1 VYSTTACRAYVKKV
15 RHIGKTLSNQ
25 TVSSAALFLV
35 ATPIGNL
42 GDISSRALEVLQSVD
57 LIAAEDT
64 RHSKR
69 LLQHFAID
77 SRLIAYHE
85 HNEAQQTPVLMGRLQ
100 RGQSVALIS
109 DAGTPLV
116 SDPGYRLVQAAYQQ
130 AIRVVPVPGPCAA
143 IAALSASG
151 LPTDRFVFEGFPPAR
166 QGARRN
172 YLQTLEAEQRTLIFY
187 VSCHRITDT
196 LSDLRDVFGGQRQ
209 AVLAREL
216 TKTYETI
223 RKESLNDLL
232 EWVTNDHDQQK
243 GEIVLLVE
251 GAHDRGSERQRLV
264 DGLLPILVEELPVK
278 QAATIAS
285 RVTGL
290 NKNDLYKQA
299 LGLKEKTE

>member
-1 VYSTTACRAYVKKV
+1 MSK
-15 RHIGKTLSNQ
+15 Q
-25 TVSSAALFLV
+25 TPSSAALFLV

-42 GDISSRALEVLQSVD
+42 GDISSRAVQTLQSVD

-77 SRLIAYHE
+77 TRLIAYHE
-85 HNEAQQTPVLMGRLQ
+85 HNEEQQTPQLIARLQ

-116 SDPGYRLVQAAYQQ
+116 SDPGYRLVQAALRQR
-130 AIRVVPVPGPCAA
+130 IRVVPIPGPCAA
-143 IAALSASG
+143 IAALSVSG
-151 LPTDRFVFEGFPPAR
+151 LPSDRFVFEGFPPAR
-166 QGARRN
+166 QGSRVN
-172 YLQTLEAEQRTLIFY
+172 YLQTLQSEQRTLIFY

-196 LSDLRDVFGGQRQ
+196 LRDMRDVLGCRRQ

-223 RKESLNDLL
+223 RKATLDELVA
-232 EWVTNDHDQQK
+232 WVTDDNDQQK
-243 GEIVLLVE
+243 GEMVLLIE
-251 GAHDRGSERQRLV
+251 GARERGNGAQVLVESLLPVLV
-264 DGLLPILVEELPVK
+264 DELPVK

-285 RVTGL
+285 KVTGL
-290 NKNDLYKQA
+290 SKNALYKRA
-299 LGLKEKTE
+299 LALKEKTE

>member
-1 VYSTTACRAYVKKV
+1 MSKQA
-15 RHIGKTLSNQ
+15 L
-25 TVSSAALFLV
+25 SSAALFLV

-42 GDISSRALEVLQSVD
+42 GDISSRALQTLQSVD

-77 SRLIAYHE
+77 TQLIAYHE
-85 HNEAQQTPVLMGRLQ
+85 HNEEQQTPQLIARLQ

-116 SDPGYRLVQAAYQQ
+116 SDPGYRLVQAALREH
-130 AIRVVPVPGPCAA
+130 IRVVPIPGPCAA
-143 IAALSASG
+143 IAALSVSG
-151 LPTDRFVFEGFPPAR
+151 LPNDRFVFEGFPPAR
-166 QGARRN
+166 QGARVN
-172 YLQTLEAEQRTLIFY
+172 YLQTLQSEQRTLIFY

-196 LSDLRDVFGGQRQ
+196 LRDMRDVLGRKRQ

-223 RKESLNDLL
+223 RKATLDELVA
-232 EWVTNDHDQQK
+232 WVTDDNDQQK
-243 GEIVLLVE
+243 GEMVLLIE
-251 GAHDRGSERQRLV
+251 GARERGNGAQVLVESLLSVLV
-264 DGLLPILVEELPVK
+264 DELPVK

-285 RVTGL
+285 KVTGL
-290 NKNDLYKQA
+290 SKNALYKRA
-299 LGLKEKTE
+299 LALKEKTE